1 MKKAKLL
8 IIGAGGHGRSVAE
21 AAELTGLFEL
31 VGFLDDAY
39 KVGELAIGCPVVGS
53 IDSLPDHRIKCD
65 GLIVALGNNVVREK
79 IALEAEAAG
88 FRALTVIHPRAFV
101 SPSAIVARGAAIM
114 AGAVIGTEANIG
126 RSVIVNCG
134 AVVDH
139 HACVDD
145 FGHLGVSASMAG
157 GSVLGRGSFMQAGS
171 ALGYGV
177 VVPAKTI
184 LAPGR
189 ALSI

>member
-1 MKKAKLL
+1 
-8 IIGAGGHGRSVAE
+8 
-21 AAELTGLFEL
+21 
-31 VGFLDDAY
+31 
-39 KVGELAIGCPVVGS
+39 
-53 IDSLPDHRIKCD
+53 
-65 GLIVALGNNVVREK
+65 
-79 IALEAEAAG
+79 
-88 FRALTVIHPRAFV
+88 
-101 SPSAIVARGAAIM
+101 M

-177 VVPAKTI
+177 VVPPNTI